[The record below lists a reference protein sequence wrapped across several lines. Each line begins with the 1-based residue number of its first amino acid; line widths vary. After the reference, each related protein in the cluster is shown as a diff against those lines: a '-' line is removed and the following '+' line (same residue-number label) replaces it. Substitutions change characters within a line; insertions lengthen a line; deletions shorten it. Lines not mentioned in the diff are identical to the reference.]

1 MKLYHYTTFANFC
14 SIWESNTLRFSYSKN
29 TNDYFE
35 REKSFV
41 YSQGEFAKKEK
52 VWGYLSFETIRNL
65 VTAELEKYRQISFC
79 LDYSKKIPG
88 YASPMMWGQ
97 YARSKEDDGK
107 WQDGVCI
114 ELDSE
119 MLDRPSNFIFEHRI
133 NYPIKVK
140 SPYLHRVDF
149 TRENAAERFVV
160 KYRNMLF
167 FTKHKHWEHEREYR
181 FVSKFEDE
189 IGIANAITGLYVL
202 GFNSP
207 ILNRIE
213 EVVKDDSL
221 INFLIITGTE
231 DRILESINLKWY
243 RDTLE
248 LMKQMN
254 EGNKQSEGQIP
265 K

>member
-1 MKLYHYTTFANFC
+1 MKLYHYTTFASFC
-14 SIWESNTLRFSYSKN
+14 SIWESKTLSFSYSKN

-65 VTAELEKYRQISFC
+65 VTAELEKYSKISFC

-97 YARSKEDDGK
+97 YARSKDDDGK
-107 WQDGVCI
+107 WQDGVCL

-140 SPYLHRVDF
+140 SPYLHRVD
-149 TRENAAERFVV
+149 
-160 KYRNMLF
+160 
-167 FTKHKHWEHEREYR
+167 
-181 FVSKFEDE
+181 
-189 IGIANAITGLYVL
+189 
-202 GFNSP
+202 
-207 ILNRIE
+207 
-213 EVVKDDSL
+213 
-221 INFLIITGTE
+221 
-231 DRILESINLKWY
+231 
-243 RDTLE
+243 
-248 LMKQMN
+248 
-254 EGNKQSEGQIP
+254 
-265 K
+265 